1 MVLLAQGGGLLED
14 LGINLWVLGIQVAIF
29 VATFVILSNTLFKR
43 ILTFMQD
50 REKEQTDSAER
61 VKKNR
66 EELARVT
73 AEYEERIA
81 KVEKEAYAKL
91 QAVLK
96 DALEAKNKV
105 IAEAQAKAKAES
117 DTARAAITA
126 EKTQAMSALNAEV
139 ARLAKTA
146 AERILEEPVD
156 EAVVKRVVS

>member
-1 MVLLAQGGGLLED
+1 MVLLAQGGLLED

-29 VATFVILSNTLFKR
+29 VTTFLILSNTLFKR

-50 REKEQTDSAER
+50 REKEQADSAER

-66 EELARVT
+66 EELAKVT

-105 IAEAQAKAKAES
+105 IAEAQARAKAEADS
-117 DTARAAITA
+117 AKAAIVA
-126 EKTQAMSALNAEV
+126 EKTQAMSTLNAEV
-139 ARLAKTA
+139 ARLAKAA

-156 EAVVKRVVS
+156 DAVVKRVVS

>member
-1 MVLLAQGGGLLED
+1 MVLLAEGGLLEG

-29 VATFVILSNTLFKR
+29 VTTFLVLSNTLFKR

-50 REKEQTDSAER
+50 REKEQADSAER

-66 EELARVT
+66 EELTRVT

-96 DALEAKNKV
+96 EALEAKNKV
-105 IAEAQAKAKAES
+105 VAEAQARAKAES
-117 DTARAAITA
+117 DAAKAAIAA
-126 EKTQAMSALNAEV
+126 EKAQAMSALNAEV
-139 ARLAKTA
+139 ARLAKAA